1 VVFSDASGQ
10 VVDGDAI
17 LAVCGLDLKRRDA
30 LHGDAVVATVMSNLG
45 LERCLDGHGVRLVR
59 TPVGDRYVVETMRAR
74 GFTLGGEQSG
84 HLVFLEHSTTGDG
97 TLAALQVLAIMV
109 RSGASLADLARV
121 MTRYPQVSRKVV
133 VERKTALEQLPAT
146 SRAIASAEGKL
157 GRDGRVLVR
166 YSGTEPV
173 LRVMLEGPDLA
184 TIDALADDIASA
196 AAQELAGAHT

>member
-1 VVFSDASGQ
+1 
-10 VVDGDAI
+10 
-17 LAVCGLDLKRRDA
+17 
-30 LHGDAVVATVMSNLG
+30 
-45 LERCLDGHGVRLVR
+45 
-59 TPVGDRYVVETMRAR
+59 VGDRYVVETMRAR